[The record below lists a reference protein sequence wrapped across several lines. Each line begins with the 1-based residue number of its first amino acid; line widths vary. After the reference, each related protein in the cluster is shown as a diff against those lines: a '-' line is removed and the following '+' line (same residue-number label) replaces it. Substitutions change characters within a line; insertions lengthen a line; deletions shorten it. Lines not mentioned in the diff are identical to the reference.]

1 MRLLHRF
8 GRAGWRLLLSGFIAA
23 SIFHETD
30 LMAQYGAS
38 PSQTGMFFDDLR
50 GRVYRKDQQPGAV
63 STGAVYDY
71 SRGVYIGTTTDERA
85 MGEEAPY
92 AATEAMRQMGE
103 PAVRS
108 GYAGYS
114 PRSAGDYTRY
124 SGPYPSS
131 TSFFAPTYV
140 SDPFLG
146 GRRNLKLGGVN
157 VGFGLAGMLEYN
169 DNITRAHED
178 KIDDFVGSL
187 FLNIDANYQITRK
200 NALNVAI
207 TLGFD
212 HYFNHPEVSPYGGD
226 FVLNVLPGSTIAFDV
241 KVGPVDIVLYDRVS
255 VRPAT
260 QNDFALDDTEI
271 FGVFQNDAGIA
282 AVWPINADLSL
293 SVNVMRSDAVALEE
307 VDNIYDRQTNSVHAS
322 LAWSP
327 ERTWTAGIE
336 GGATWVHYPE
346 GYNNDGVL
354 MNAGVFFSTPIT
366 RSTFLRIAGGV
377 QDFSFDDPPAFSRS
391 VTDAD
396 IASTSAQITALETQL
411 SQTTDTDEA
420 LALSEQIDSLNQQ
433 LASMQATQAT
443 EDAEFAS
450 NSRDENDLTDYYY
463 NVSISNQLSARVS
476 HTLSFGHESALNTT
490 SNYVTADYV
499 TYGIGIIAWRGSRLS
514 LSGYFEDAEESG
526 GTQKEDLT
534 QWGFDAYLSHQLNSR
549 VRVGFGYHYGNTDSE
564 LVERDY
570 VQHAFNLDVNFAISR
585 KLAMAVGYRFW
596 TTDADQDEDDF
607 DQNRIVVSATYN
619 FGP

>member
-1 MRLLHRF
+1 MRLLHRL
-8 GRAGWRLLLSGFIAA
+8 GCTRTRILLSGIVAIAC
-23 SIFHETD
+23 IQGT
-30 LMAQYGAS
+30 MVRGQYGAS

-50 GRVYRKDQQPGAV
+50 NRVYQKDQQAGAV
-63 STGAVYDY
+63 STGAIYDY
-71 SRGVYIGTTTDERA
+71 SRGVYIGTTTDQRV
-85 MGEEAPY
+85 MGEE
-92 AATEAMRQMGE
+92 TGVITNEAMRQMGE

-131 TSFFAPTYV
+131 SSFFAPTYV

-146 GRRNLKLGGVN
+146 GRRNLRIGGVN

-169 DNITRAHED
+169 DNITRASENE
-178 KIDDFVGSL
+178 IDDFVASV
-187 FLNIDANYQITRK
+187 FLNVDANYQLTRN
-200 NALNVAI
+200 NALTVAV
-207 TLGFD
+207 TVGFD

-241 KVGPVDIVLYDRVS
+241 KVGPVNFVIYDRVS

-282 AVWPINADLSL
+282 AVWPINADLAL

-307 VDNIYDRQTNSVHAS
+307 VDNIYDRQMNSVHAS

-327 ERTWTAGIE
+327 EHTWTAGIE
-336 GGATWVHYPE
+336 GGMTWVHYPE

-354 MNAGVFFSTPIT
+354 SNAGVFFSTPIT
-366 RSTFLRIAGGV
+366 RTTFLRVAGGV
-377 QDFSFDDPPAFSRS
+377 QDFSFDDPPAFDRT

-396 IASTSAQITALETQL
+396 IASTSARITSLETEL
-411 SQTTDTDEA
+411 STTTDATEA
-420 LALSEQIDSLNQQ
+420 LALSEEISRLSEDLAAMEATKASEDS
-433 LASMQATQAT
+433 
-443 EDAEFAS
+443 EFLS
-450 NSRDENDLTDYYY
+450 NNRDMNDLTDYYY
-463 NVSISNQLSARVS
+463 NVSLSNQLSARVS

-490 SNYVTADYV
+490 SNFVTADYV
-499 TYGIGIIAWRGSRLS
+499 TYGVGIIAWRGSRLS
-514 LSGYFEDAEESG
+514 ISSYFEDAEESG
-526 GTQKEDLT
+526 GTQREDLT
-534 QWGFDAYLSHQLNSR
+534 QWGIDTYLSHQLNSR
-549 VRVGFGYHYGNTDSE
+549 VRVGFGYHYGNTDSD
-564 LVERDY
+564 LPDRDY
-570 VQHAFNLDVNFAISR
+570 IQHAFNVDVNFAVTR
-585 KLAMAVGYRFW
+585 KLAVALGYRFW
-596 TTDADQDEDDF
+596 TTNADTDENDF
-607 DQNRIVVSATYN
+607 DQNRVILSGTYN